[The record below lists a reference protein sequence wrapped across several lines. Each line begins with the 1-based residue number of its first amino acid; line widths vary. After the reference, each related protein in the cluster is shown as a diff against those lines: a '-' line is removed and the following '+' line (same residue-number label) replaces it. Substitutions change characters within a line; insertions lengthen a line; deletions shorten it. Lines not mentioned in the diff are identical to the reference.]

1 MTEDQYNDL
10 TERVIGCAIAVHR
23 RLGPGKKE
31 ALYEEALQKSLRKQ
45 GVACERQVP
54 LPVEYGGTTL
64 DCGYRMDLVVEGVI
78 VIELKTVAVLLPIH
92 DAQLLTY
99 LKLSGHK
106 VGLLINFHSL
116 MLKDGIR
123 RRVHGLGMEIVPAP
137 PWTSRSLVSGP
148 LAGVISAA
156 MMVHSALGP
165 GLMRST
171 YTVCM
176 THELEKRLGAKAS
189 KVVQVHQNLQRP
201 VELDGIQLDQPLE
214 VELALELEN
223 GQFVP
228 LLILSVDS
236 ITPLHEARLRSEIRL
251 AGWQEGL
258 ILNFNA
264 DSMRDGIRHVSL
276 TRPQSHFIT
285 SSEP

>member
-1 MTEDQYNDL
+1 MTENQYNDL
-10 TERVIGCAIAVHR
+10 SERVIGCAIAIHR

-54 LPVEYGGTTL
+54 LPVEYGGTIL
-64 DCGYRMDLVVEGVI
+64 DCGYRMGLVVEGVI

-99 LKLSGHK
+99 LKLSEHK

-123 RRVHGLGMEIVPAP
+123 RRVHGLGMELVPAP
-137 PWTSRSLVSGP
+137 PWTSRSSVSGP

-165 GLMRST
+165 GLLRST
-171 YTVCM
+171 YMVCM
-176 THELEKRLGAKAS
+176 IHELEGRLEVKAS
-189 KVVQVHQNLQRP
+189 KVVRVHQNLQRP
-201 VELDGIQLDQPLE
+201 VEVDGMQLDQPLE
-214 VELALELEN
+214 VELALELESE
-223 GQFVP
+223 QFVP

-251 AGWQEGL
+251 AGWQEGV

-264 DSMRDGIRHVSL
+264 DSMRDGIRHISL
-276 TRPQSHFIT
+276 THPQRHFIT
-285 SSEP
+285 SSEA